1 MTKIRRR
8 RKWNFLAIVSVVLA
22 ALLLVLGISSLDV
35 DQVPGRDSLRLSS
48 ASRALNTSLDR
59 LPRDGWS
66 SQRGESLSGSEI
78 QADLDALNDAKY
90 HVKLGVYSNSTYD
103 LDLSVPSFSSSGY
116 VWLRWEQPLQDYL
129 EANDNS
135 LEEHILLLNAL
146 LSDAEPVL
154 HPVQDKPSTLSDG
167 TYYQLYTYVG
177 RFFIDQTSFRRFPF
191 LTIGLPI
198 AIEADDVEGGFGYSS
213 LRFEPDIRN
222 SGMGLF
228 AGTGIIGWLNRGWSI
243 AEYRH
248 NYATNLGLGGLDR
261 DYSLIVY
268 DITFGTSAWSAFWRL
283 MLPLLVVMVMVLLV
297 FKIRPDEQDARAGIP
312 VTVLLTLVFLQQ
324 VYRGELPDLPFLTF
338 LDQVYVIAYVVT
350 LFAFVLLV
358 WIGRRYADM
367 ESMPL
372 GESRD
377 NLSRR
382 LETLDEVWPLMMV
395 LFCSIAVFFSW
406 YLIPSG
412 T

>member
-1 MTKIRRR
+1 MTKVRRR
-8 RKWNFLAIVSVVLA
+8 RKWNILAIASVVLA
-22 ALLLVLGISSLDV
+22 ALLSIVGVTSLNV

-48 ASRALNTSLDR
+48 ASRALTTSVDR

-66 SQRGESLSGSEI
+66 SQRGESLSGGEI
-78 QADLDALNDAKY
+78 QADIDALDDAQY
-90 HVKLGVYSNSTYD
+90 HVKIGVYSNSTYD
-103 LDLSVPSFSSSGY
+103 LDLSIPSFSSNGY
-116 VWLRWEQPLQDYL
+116 VWMRWKQPLQDYL
-129 EANDNS
+129 EANDTD
-135 LEEHILLLNAL
+135 LQEHISLLNAL
-146 LSDAEPVL
+146 LSDADPVL
-154 HPVQDKPSTLSDG
+154 HPVQDKPAILSDG

-177 RFFIDQTSFRRFPF
+177 RFYIDRASFRHFPF
-191 LTIGLPI
+191 LTISLPI
-198 AIEADDVEGGFGYSS
+198 AIEADDVAGGLGYGT
-213 LRFEPDIRN
+213 LRFEPDSRN
-222 SGMGLF
+222 SGMGLY

-248 NYATNLGLGGLDR
+248 NYATNFGLGGLDR
-261 DYSLIVY
+261 DYSLILY
-268 DITFGTSAWSAFWRL
+268 DITFGTSSWSSFWRL

-372 GESRD
+372 GEARD
-377 NLSRR
+377 NLSKR
-382 LETLDEVWPLMMV
+382 LEFLDEVWPLSMV
-395 LFCSIAVFFSW
+395 LFCSIAVVTSW
-406 YLIPSG
+406 YLIPAG
-412 T
+412 A

>member
-1 MTKIRRR
+1 M
-8 RKWNFLAIVSVVLA
+8 
-22 ALLLVLGISSLDV
+22 
-35 DQVPGRDSLRLSS
+35 PGRDSLRLSS
-48 ASRALNTSLDR
+48 ASRALTTSVDR

-66 SQRGESLSGSEI
+66 SQRGESLCGGEI
-78 QADLDALNDAKY
+78 QADIDALDDAQY
-90 HVKLGVYSNSTYD
+90 HVKIGVYSNSTYD
-103 LDLSVPSFSSSGY
+103 LDLSIPSFSSNGY
-116 VWLRWEQPLQDYL
+116 VWMRWKQPLQDYL
-129 EANDNS
+129 EANDTD
-135 LEEHILLLNAL
+135 LQEHILLLNAL
-146 LSDAEPVL
+146 LSDADPVL
-154 HPVQDKPSTLSDG
+154 NPVQDKPAILSDG

-177 RFFIDQTSFRRFPF
+177 RFYIDRASFKHFPF
-191 LTIGLPI
+191 LTISLPI
-198 AIEADDVEGGFGYSS
+198 AIEADDVAGGLGYGT
-213 LRFEPDIRN
+213 LRFEPDSRN
-222 SGMGLF
+222 SGMGLY

-248 NYATNLGLGGLDR
+248 NYATNFGLGGLDR

-268 DITFGTSAWSAFWRL
+268 DITFGTSSWSSFWRL

-338 LDQVYVIAYVVT
+338 LDQVYVIAYVIT

-372 GESRD
+372 GEARD
-377 NLSRR
+377 NLSKR
-382 LETLDEVWPLMMV
+382 LEFLDEVWPLSMV
-395 LFCSIAVFFSW
+395 LFCSIAVVTSW
-406 YLIPSG
+406 YLIPAG
-412 T
+412 A

>member
-1 MTKIRRR
+1 
-8 RKWNFLAIVSVVLA
+8 LAIASVVLA
-22 ALLLVLGISSLDV
+22 ALLSIVGVTSLNV

-48 ASRALNTSLDR
+48 ASRALTTSVDR

-66 SQRGESLSGSEI
+66 SQRGESLSGGEI
-78 QADLDALNDAKY
+78 QADIDALDDAQY
-90 HVKLGVYSNSTYD
+90 HVKIGVYSNSTYD
-103 LDLSVPSFSSSGY
+103 LDLSIPSFSSNGY
-116 VWLRWEQPLQDYL
+116 VWMRWKQPLQDYL
-129 EANDNS
+129 EANDTD
-135 LEEHILLLNAL
+135 LQEHILLLNAL
-146 LSDAEPVL
+146 LSDADPVL
-154 HPVQDKPSTLSDG
+154 NPVQDKPAILSDG

-177 RFFIDQTSFRRFPF
+177 RFYIDRASFKHFPF
-191 LTIGLPI
+191 LTISLPI
-198 AIEADDVEGGFGYSS
+198 AIEADDVAGGLGYGT
-213 LRFEPDIRN
+213 LRFEPDSRN
-222 SGMGLF
+222 SGMGLY

-248 NYATNLGLGGLDR
+248 NYATNFGLGGLDR

-268 DITFGTSAWSAFWRL
+268 DITFGTSSWSSFWRL

-372 GESRD
+372 GEARD
-377 NLSRR
+377 HLSKR
-382 LETLDEVWPLMMV
+382 LEFLDEVWPLSMV
-395 LFCSIAVFFSW
+395 LFCSIAVVTSW
-406 YLIPSG
+406 YLIPAG
-412 T
+412 A